1 MSYAQTEMA
10 ELLAK
15 LTLSPRLIDVLAL
28 LLQGR
33 SNKEIARDL
42 SLSPE
47 TIKEYVAT
55 ILHRLG
61 VSSRAQVPMIVY
73 PYFEPL
79 LAWDTARRQHI
90 LPRSSPSLS
99 LFQYARPQAR
109 SRTPESLAL
118 QGLQSSRHVLLAHSS
133 HGRYC
138 R

>member
-10 ELLAK
+10 VLLAK

-33 SNKEIARDL
+33 SNKGIARDL

-61 VSSRAQVPMIVY
+61 VSSGAQVPMIVY

-99 LFQYARPQAR
+99 LLQYARP
-109 SRTPESLAL
+109 
-118 QGLQSSRHVLLAHSS
+118 
-133 HGRYC
+133 
-138 R
+138 